1 VQTTPL
7 AYLKDRLHL
16 PAGKQL
22 SSGEKQRIL
31 LARCLSYQPEVLILD
46 ETLGALDEASA
57 QESLRLV
64 LAQVPT
70 VILVTH
76 QQWLFQGFKHIYRLE
91 AGKLKKV

>member
-1 VQTTPL
+1 MQTTPL
-7 AYLKDRLHL
+7 AYLKDRLHH

-22 SSGEKQRIL
+22 SSGEKQRVL
-31 LARCLSYQPEVLILD
+31 LARYLNYQPEVLILD

-57 QESLRLV
+57 QESLQLV

-76 QQWLFQGFKHIYRLE
+76 RQSLVQGFKHIYRLE
-91 AGKLKKV
+91 AGQLRKL